1 MLKHD
6 NVLEMY
12 VTAVRGR
19 DANSIVTRR
28 LIIIMARR
36 LSVDRPR

>member
-28 LIIIMARR
+28 LIYYHGASAERR
-36 LSVDRPR
+36 

>member
-19 DANSIVTRR
+19 DANSRPIVTRR
-28 LIIIMARR
+28 LIYYHGASAERR
-36 LSVDRPR
+36 